1 MTPRGLCW
9 RRAGVGSALALVAS
23 ALPVRA
29 QAPDATVLVVRA
41 AVIIDGTG
49 AVRTNTDVVVRG
61 GRITELRPARGRA
74 DIDLGRR
81 VLVPGLI
88 DTHVHMGWYINE
100 KTRLHR
106 ADDGD
111 SEQTAT
117 LNVMGNAQRML
128 QAGFTTVQSVGG
140 MEDKAV
146 RDAINRGVIAGP
158 RVLTSLGSLNENAGS
173 PDSVRATVRR
183 FHDRGADVIKIFA
196 SKSIRDG
203 GVQTMTQEQLDAACG
218 EAKRLG
224 LRSIVHA
231 HAASAAKAAVRAGCT
246 QVDHGVLVDEEALQ
260 MMAKA
265 GTYFE
270 PQCELVSRNYLDHK
284 EWFRG
289 IGNYN
294 DEGFAATERSLA
306 LRKDLVKKYLAVP
319 GLKVVYG
326 TDAVAG
332 AHGENARD
340 MSCRVTQNGEKAVDI
355 ITSATSLSAASL
367 GLGSTIGKIAVGY
380 EADLVAFDG
389 DPRTDTPAF
398 QRVSFVMKHGIV
410 YRYPPVVAGP
420 PRRYP

>member
-1 MTPRGLCW
+1 MMPGQQCW
-9 RRAGVGSALALVAS
+9 RRVGMGSALALVAG
-23 ALPVRA
+23 ALPMHA
-29 QAPDATVLVVRA
+29 QAPDASTLIVRA
-41 AVIIDGTG
+41 ATIIDGTG
-49 AVRTNTDVVVRG
+49 VVRTKTDVVVRG
-61 GRITELRPARGRA
+61 GRIVELRPARGKA
-74 DIDLGRR
+74 DVDLGAR

-88 DTHVHMGWYINE
+88 DTHVHMGWYVND
-100 KTRLHR
+100 KQRLHR
-106 ADDGD
+106 EDDGD
-111 SEQTAT
+111 SEETST
-117 LNVMGNAQRML
+117 LNVIGNAQRML
-128 QAGFTTVQSVGG
+128 QAGFTTIQSVGG

-183 FHDRGADVIKIFA
+183 FHDQGADLIKIFA

-224 LRSIVHA
+224 LRSVVHA

-246 QVDHGVLVDEEALQ
+246 QIDHGVLVDDEALQ

-306 LRKDLVKKYLAVP
+306 MRKDLVKKYHAVP
-319 GLKVVYG
+319 LLKVVYG

-332 AHGENARD
+332 AHGDNARD
-340 MSCRVTQNGEKAVDI
+340 LSCRVTQNGEKPVDI
-355 ITSATSLSAASL
+355 ITSATSISAASL
-367 GLGSTIGKIAVGY
+367 GLGSTIGKVAVGY

-389 DPRTDTPAF
+389 DPRTDTMAF
-398 QRVSFVMKHGIV
+398 QRVSFVMKHGVV
-410 YRYPPVVAGP
+410 YRSPPAPAGP
-420 PRRYP
+420 NRRYP

>member
-1 MTPRGLCW
+1 MNRCPSCW
-9 RRAGVGSALALVAS
+9 RYVSIGSVLALVAS
-23 ALPVRA
+23 ALPVGA
-29 QAPDATVLVVRA
+29 QAPVASVVVVRA
-41 AVIIDGTG
+41 AAIIDGTG
-49 AVRTNTDVVVRG
+49 ATRTNTDVVIRA
-61 GRITELRPARGRA
+61 GRIVELRLARGKA
-74 DIDLGRR
+74 DIDLGTR

-100 KTRLHR
+100 KQRLHR

-117 LNVMGNAQRML
+117 LNVAGNAQRML

-158 RVLTSLGSLNENAGS
+158 RVLTSLGSLNENAGT
-173 PDSVRATVRR
+173 PDSVRAVVRG
-183 FHDRGADVIKIFA
+183 FHARGADLIKIFA

-203 GVQTMTQEQLDAACG
+203 GVQTMTQEQLNAACG
-218 EAKRLG
+218 EATRLG
-224 LRSIVHA
+224 LRSVVHA

-246 QVDHGVLVDEEALQ
+246 QVDHGVLVDDEALQ

-294 DEGFAATERSLA
+294 DEGFAATERSLL
-306 LRKDLVKKYLAVP
+306 LRKELVKRYRAVP
-319 GLKVVYG
+319 SLKVVYG

-332 AHGENARD
+332 AHGDNARD
-340 MSCRVTQNGEKAVDI
+340 LSCRVLQNGEKAVDV
-355 ITSATSLSAASL
+355 ITSATSVSAASL
-367 GLGSTIGKIAVGY
+367 GLGRSIGRVAVGY

-389 DPRTDTPAF
+389 DPRTDTSAF
-398 QRVSFVMKHGIV
+398 ERVSFVMKHGVV
-410 YRYPPVVAGP
+410 YRYPPAVVGP
-420 PRRYP
+420 SRRYP

>member
-1 MTPRGLCW
+1 MSRRPPCW
-9 RRAGVGSALALVAS
+9 RRVSIGSVLALVAS
-23 ALPVRA
+23 ALPVCA
-29 QAPDATVLVVRA
+29 QAPVASVVVVRA
-41 AVIIDGTG
+41 AAIIDGTG
-49 AVRTNTDVVVRG
+49 ATRTNTDVVIRA
-61 GRITELRPARGRA
+61 GRIVELRPARGKA
-74 DIDLGRR
+74 DIDLGTR

-100 KTRLHR
+100 KQRLHR

-117 LNVMGNAQRML
+117 LNVAGNAQRML

-173 PDSVRATVRR
+173 PDSVRAVVRG
-183 FHDRGADVIKIFA
+183 FHARGADVIKIFA

-203 GVQTMTQEQLDAACG
+203 GVQTMTQEQLNAACG
-218 EAKRLG
+218 EATRLG
-224 LRSIVHA
+224 LRSVVHA

-246 QVDHGVLVDEEALQ
+246 QVDHGVLVDDEALQ

-294 DEGFAATERSLA
+294 DEGFAATERSLT
-306 LRKDLVKKYLAVP
+306 LRKELVKRYRAVP
-319 GLKVVYG
+319 SLKVVYG

-332 AHGENARD
+332 AHGDNGRD
-340 MSCRVTQNGEKAVDI
+340 LRCRVVKNGEKAVDV
-355 ITSATSLSAASL
+355 ITSATSVSAASL
-367 GLGSTIGKIAVGY
+367 GLGSSIGRVAVGY

-389 DPRTDTPAF
+389 DPRTDASAF
-398 QRVSFVMKHGIV
+398 ERVSFVMKHGVV
-410 YRYPPVVAGP
+410 YRYPPAVVGP
-420 PRRYP
+420 NQRYP

>member
-1 MTPRGLCW
+1 MSPRQPCW
-9 RRAGVGSALALVAS
+9 RRVGLGSALALAAS
-23 ALPVRA
+23 ALPARA
-29 QAPDATVLVVRA
+29 QAPDTSVLVVRA
-41 AVIIDGTG
+41 AAIMDGTG

-61 GRITELRPARGRA
+61 GRIAELRPARGRA
-74 DIDLGRR
+74 DIDLGTRM
-81 VLVPGLI
+81 LVPGLI

-100 KTRLHR
+100 KLRLHR
-106 ADDGD
+106 GDDGD

-117 LNVMGNAQRML
+117 LNVIGNAQRML

-140 MEDKAV
+140 MEDRAI

-158 RVLTSLGSLNENAGS
+158 RVLTSLGSLNENAGP

-203 GVQTMTQEQLDAACG
+203 GVQTMSQEQLDAACG
-218 EAKRLG
+218 EAKRLR

-246 QVDHGVLVDEEALQ
+246 QVDHGVLVDDEALQ

-294 DEGFAATERSLA
+294 DEGFEATERSLA
-306 LRKDLVKKYLAVP
+306 LRRDLVKRYLAVP
-319 GLKVVYG
+319 ALKVIYG

-340 MSCRVTQNGEKAVDI
+340 LSCRVTQNGEKAVDV
-355 ITSATSLSAASL
+355 ITSATSMSAASL

-389 DPRTDTPAF
+389 DPRTDTSAF
-398 QRVSFVMKHGIV
+398 ERVSFVMKHGIV
-410 YRYPPVVAGP
+410 YRSPPTLAGP
-420 PRRYP
+420 LRRYP